1 MMEQQSPL
9 LELGADSSQ
18 VFQMLLF
25 LLLEDKNYTY
35 KAWTNLTTD
44 YVLLYEPVLLLFF
57 IWNIPSGVLLCKCSK
72 LIV

>member
-1 MMEQQSPL
+1 MTEQQSPL

-35 KAWTNLTTD
+35 KA
-44 YVLLYEPVLLLFF
+44 
-57 IWNIPSGVLLCKCSK
+57 
-72 LIV
+72 